1 MQSPFG
7 RIFFL
12 YKTDFRF
19 GAQHRF
25 AKNNLDKIDTNLRP
39 YTYLFLINRWINIRA
54 DTIGSLMAFT
64 AAILALKNRD
74 ISPGLVGF
82 SLVNASGFGETILY
96 LVRTLNELEI
106 ELNSFERIMQYATLP
121 SEPLPT
127 ENGKP
132 PAAWP
137 TDGDVTVKNLS
148 VKYALDGPKVLSNVT
163 FSIKQKERVGICG
176 RTGSGKS
183 TLCLTLLRFTN
194 KVSGSIVING
204 IDIDD
209 INLED
214 LRDKVS
220 IIPQDAVLFSGTIR
234 SNLDPFER
242 LDDAELNMALRQ
254 SGLLDDNED
263 SGTVTPTGTTAG
275 QSSDSATVV
284 EESSGSASPKRKIT
298 LDSPVTSNGD
308 NFSQGMRIISLAK
321 FRTTTNSCISQS
333 ISSSLEGHHSR

>member
-1 MQSPFG
+1 M
-7 RIFFL
+7 
-12 YKTDFRF
+12 
-19 GAQHRF
+19 
-25 AKNNLDKIDTNLRP
+25 
-39 YTYLFLINRWINIRA
+39 
-54 DTIGSLMAFT
+54 
-64 AAILALKNRD
+64 
-74 ISPGLVGF
+74 
-82 SLVNASGFGETILY
+82 NASGFGQTILY

-106 ELNSFERIMQYATLP
+106 ELNSFERVMQYANLP

-127 ENGKP
+127 ETGKP

-137 TDGDVTVKNLS
+137 TDGDVTVKDLS

-163 FSIKQKERVGICG
+163 FSIKSKERVGICG

-214 LRDKVS
+214 LRDRVS

-234 SNLDPFER
+234 SNLDPFGR

-254 SGLLDDNED
+254 
-263 SGTVTPTGTTAG
+263 
-275 QSSDSATVV
+275 
-284 EESSGSASPKRKIT
+284 KW
-298 LDSPVTSNGD
+298 
-308 NFSQGMRIISLAK
+308 II
-321 FRTTTNSCISQS
+321 
-333 ISSSLEGHHSR
+333 G

>member
-1 MQSPFG
+1 
-7 RIFFL
+7 
-12 YKTDFRF
+12 
-19 GAQHRF
+19 
-25 AKNNLDKIDTNLRP
+25 
-39 YTYLFLINRWINIRA
+39 
-54 DTIGSLMAFT
+54 MAFT

-96 LVRTLNELEI
+96 FVRTLNELEV
-106 ELNSFERIMQYATLP
+106 ELNSFERVMQYATLP

-137 TDGDVTVKNLS
+137 TDGDVTIKNLS
-148 VKYALDGPKVLSNVT
+148 VKYALDGPKVLSNVNL
-163 FSIKQKERVGICG
+163 SINSKERVGICG

-194 KVSGSIVING
+194 KVGGSIVVNG

-214 LRDKVS
+214 LRDRIS

-234 SNLDPFER
+234 SNLDPFGR

-254 SGLLDDNED
+254 SGLLDEESGVPLSSPASVAGPSDATTVEEE
-263 SGTVTPTGTTAG
+263 SGTTT
-275 QSSDSATVV
+275 
-284 EESSGSASPKRKIT
+284 PKRQIT
-298 LDSPVTSNGD
+298 LDSSVTSNGD
-308 NFSQGMRIISLAK
+308 NFSQGIGL
-321 FRTTTNSCISQS
+321 FD
-333 ISSSLEGHHSR
+333 